1 MTEQMQNPRKVA
13 FKALM
18 KMESDEGYSN
28 IVIDSALSSSDM
40 ERRDKGL
47 CSAIFYG
54 VLERK
59 ITLDG
64 IISKYSKTPLK
75 KLSLGVKTA
84 LRMGLYQLLFM
95 DKIPESAAVDQS
107 VRLVKNSADSR
118 FSGFVN
124 GVLRNAAR
132 DGEKALYCDGDYYD
146 KSSFKYSVLKE
157 IYLRLEKAYGREI
170 TDLYLGSCFERP
182 PLTVRVNTCKIST
195 DELSQRLENSGAE
208 VRKNPL
214 CGDCLDL
221 FSTGALTE
229 LSEFREGLF
238 HVEDAACALCC
249 EALDVREGQRIFD
262 ACAAPGGKS
271 FTLAELSHDRAQILS
286 SDLYEHKIKLISD
299 GAKRLGLN
307 SVKAVKNDASVYDE
321 NLGTFDRILCDVP
334 CSGLGIIRKKPEIRY
349 KSDTNIDVLPEIQ
362 YNILNSCSKYL
373 EKGGI
378 LVYSTCTLNPDENHG
393 VVARF
398 LDNNADFEPAEIFP
412 EIKRSID
419 EPQNCLT
426 LITGKNPCDGF
437 FISALRKVNNG

>member
-1 MTEQMQNPRKVA
+1 MQNPRKVA

-64 IISKYSKTPLK
+64 TISKYSKTPLK

-146 KSSFKYSVLKE
+146 K
-157 IYLRLEKAYGREI
+157 
-170 TDLYLGSCFERP
+170 
-182 PLTVRVNTCKIST
+182 
-195 DELSQRLENSGAE
+195 
-208 VRKNPL
+208 
-214 CGDCLDL
+214 
-221 FSTGALTE
+221 
-229 LSEFREGLF
+229 
-238 HVEDAACALCC
+238 
-249 EALDVREGQRIFD
+249 
-262 ACAAPGGKS
+262 
-271 FTLAELSHDRAQILS
+271 
-286 SDLYEHKIKLISD
+286 
-299 GAKRLGLN
+299 
-307 SVKAVKNDASVYDE
+307 
-321 NLGTFDRILCDVP
+321 
-334 CSGLGIIRKKPEIRY
+334 
-349 KSDTNIDVLPEIQ
+349 
-362 YNILNSCSKYL
+362 
-373 EKGGI
+373 
-378 LVYSTCTLNPDENHG
+378 
-393 VVARF
+393 
-398 LDNNADFEPAEIFP
+398 
-412 EIKRSID
+412 
-419 EPQNCLT
+419 
-426 LITGKNPCDGF
+426 
-437 FISALRKVNNG
+437 